1 MELAYSLFTIAAEI
15 LIVSFILVA
24 AWAIYYELSY
34 SEIPPGVEQP
44 GKLRILHCLLIF
56 SCGHLQLISGL
67 PCSKQ
72 GKILERL
79 GFCSEIDFIRYTQD
93 GKKLQEDPKLFIK
106 DLQFEDVP
114 VRVYQP
120 RAPSAGLR
128 RGVIYLHGGGWMFGS
143 ISNWDSSEFK
153 TLIQYHWKHLFS
165 DSYDR
170 VCRYI
175 ARESESVVVSVGYRL
190 APEHKY
196 PSQFRDCLTA
206 SIHFMKTAED
216 YGVDSACV
224 IISGDSVGGNLAAAV
239 CQALVSRSNFP
250 KPLAQIL
257 IYPGLQ
263 AIDFYLP
270 SYQQNCAVP
279 LLYREHVIS
288 CCLKY
293 LEKDVSVLEN
303 VMEGSHVP
311 LDMKLK
317 YGRWV
322 NPDNIPE
329 EFKIRS
335 YKPHLPTSYSDEV
348 YEVAKPA
355 LETTFSPLLAE
366 DSIVSQLPLSYI
378 LTCEYDV
385 LRDDGLLYKKR
396 LEDSGIPVTWYHV
409 KDGFHGVI
417 SLFDFGI
424 LSFHSGKKAM
434 DNIVNFLKSL

>member
-1 MELAYSLFTIAAEI
+1 MELVYFLFTIAAEI
-15 LIVSFILVA
+15 LIVSFTLVA
-24 AWAIYYELSY
+24 AWAIYYDLSN

-44 GKLRILHCLLIF
+44 GKLRILHCLMVIVCFL
-56 SCGHLQLISGL
+56 
-67 PCSKQ
+67 
-72 GKILERL
+72 GKIFERL
-79 GFCSEIDFIRYTQD
+79 GFCSEINFIRYTQD
-93 GKKLQEDPKLFIK
+93 GKSLQEDPKLFIK
-106 DLQFEDVP
+106 DLQFEEVP

-120 RAPSAGLR
+120 RVPSVRRR
-128 RGVIYLHGGGWMFGS
+128 RGIIYLHGGGWMFGS
-143 ISNWDSSEFK
+143 IN
-153 TLIQYHWKHLFS
+153 
-165 DSYDR
+165 SYDR
-170 VCRYI
+170 VCRYF

-206 SIHFMKTAED
+206 SVHFMRTAED

-224 IISGDSVGGNLAAAV
+224 IISGDSVGGTLAAVV
-239 CQALVSRSNFP
+239 CQALVSRPNFP

-279 LLYREHVIS
+279 LLYREHVIG

-293 LEKDVSVLEN
+293 LEKDFSVLEN
-303 VMEGSHVP
+303 VMEGTHVP
-311 LDMKLK
+311 LDVKQK
-317 YGRWV
+317 CGRWV

-329 EFKIRS
+329 EFKARG

-348 YEVAKPA
+348 YEAAKVAF
-355 LETTFSPLLAE
+355 ETTFSPLLAE
-366 DSIVSQLPLSYI
+366 ESIVSQLPLSYI

-396 LEDSGIPVTWYHV
+396 LEDSGVPVTWYHV

-424 LSFHSGKKAM
+424 LSFRSGKKAM
-434 DNIVNFLKSL
+434 DDIVNFLKSL

>member
-1 MELAYSLFTIAAEI
+1 MELAYSLFTTAAEI
-15 LIVSFILVA
+15 LIVSFTLPHLYLPIA
-24 AWAIYYELSY
+24 KTKHKK
-34 SEIPPGVEQP
+34 PQP
-44 GKLRILHCLLIF
+44 IKPCALPAQWPDQ
-56 SCGHLQLISGL
+56 GHLQLISGL
-67 PCSKQ
+67 LCSKQ

-93 GKKLQEDPKLFIK
+93 GKKLREDPKLFIK

-120 RAPSAGLR
+120 RVPSAGLR
-128 RGVIYLHGGGWMFGS
+128 RGVIYFHGGGWMFGS
-143 ISNWDSSEFK
+143 ISNTGMGYLGRW
-153 TLIQYHWKHLFS
+153 
-165 DSYDR
+165 
-170 VCRYI
+170 
-175 ARESESVVVSVGYRL
+175 YRL

-216 YGVDSACV
+216 YGVDSACI

-396 LEDSGIPVTWYHV
+396 LEDSGVPVTWYHV

-417 SLFDFGI
+417 TFMETSPLHKMFPQ
-424 LSFHSGKKAM
+424 
-434 DNIVNFLKSL
+434 

>member
-1 MELAYSLFTIAAEI
+1 MELAYSLFTTAAEI
-15 LIVSFILVA
+15 LIVSFTLVA
-24 AWAIYYELSY
+24 AWAIFYELTY
-34 SEIPPGVEQP
+34 SKIPPGVEQP
-44 GKLRILHCLLIF
+44 GKLRILHCLLII
-56 SCGHLQLISGL
+56 SCVLVSGR
-67 PCSKQ
+67 
-72 GKILERL
+72 GLEL
-79 GFCSEIDFIRYTQD
+79 HFHF
-93 GKKLQEDPKLFIK
+93 DPKLFIK

-114 VRVYQP
+114 VRLYQP
-120 RAPSAGLR
+120 RAPSEGLR
-128 RGVIYLHGGGWMFGS
+128 RGLIYLHGGGWMFGS
-143 ISNWDSSEFK
+143 ISKSLKGWDSSEFK
-153 TLIQYHWKHLFS
+153 TLIQCHWKHLFS

-279 LLYREHVIS
+279 LLYREHVIN

-366 DSIVSQLPLSYI
+366 DSIVSRLPLSYI

-396 LEDSGIPVTWYHV
+396 LEDSGVPVTWYHV

-424 LSFHSGKKAM
+424 LSFRSVSG
-434 DNIVNFLKSL
+434 SLDQRLL